1 MPSRQDIIFKTKQ
14 QGISTGMKVTIQIKD
29 RNYLFARAKLVRQ
42 EEDSKSKR
50 AVEVAA
56 EKARDATTYIGNQLS
71 DGQQVRLAMIA
82 IEKVFNKLNYK
93 ENE

>member
-1 MPSRQDIIFKTKQ
+1 
-14 QGISTGMKVTIQIKD
+14 MKVTINIKD
-29 RNYLFARAKLVRQ
+29 SNFLLARAKLVRQ
-42 EEDSKSKR
+42 EEDEKSKR

-56 EKARDATTYIGNQLS
+56 EKARDATTYIGSQLS
-71 DGQQVRLAMIA
+71 DSQQVRLATVA

>member
-1 MPSRQDIIFKTKQ
+1 MKCHKGTKF
-14 QGISTGMKVTIQIKD
+14 TARMKVIINIKD
-29 RNYLFARAKLVRQ
+29 SNYLLARSKLVRQ
-42 EEDSKSKR
+42 EEDAKSKR

-56 EKARDATTYIGNQLS
+56 EKARDATTYIGCQLS
-71 DGQQVRLAMIA
+71 DSQQVRLAMVA